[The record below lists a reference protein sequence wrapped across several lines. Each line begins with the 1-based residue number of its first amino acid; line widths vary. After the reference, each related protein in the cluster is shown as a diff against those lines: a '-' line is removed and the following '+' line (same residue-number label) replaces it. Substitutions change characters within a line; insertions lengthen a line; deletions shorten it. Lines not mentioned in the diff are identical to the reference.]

1 MHFDAAWKGDCLH
14 IKTVKASWSQLL
26 GVWSRAE
33 HYGFFFKDI
42 EVLSIWVS
50 STNFYGSQ
58 EFEIFDDVEEHEY
71 TTTMMVELIKNYY
84 FMIEYHPRRE
94 NVVAN
99 ALSYKN
105 RVVTIILEDCNE
117 RGLL

>member
-1 MHFDAAWKGDCLH
+1 MQHERVIAYISRQLKLH
-14 IKTVKASWSQLL
+14 EVNYSVYDLELTTMV
-26 GVWSRAE
+26 
-33 HYGFFFKDI
+33 FFFKDI

-71 TTTMMVELIKNYY
+71 TTTMIVELIKNYY